1 MIKPYYKQLKV
12 SIITVTLNSS
22 DFLKDC
28 LKSIKSQTYNNIEHI
43 IVDGG
48 STDKTLS
55 ILEESKNEIS
65 IIVSSK
71 DKGIYD
77 AMNKG
82 IQLATGDIIG
92 FLNSDDFYANND
104 VIFKVVKQF
113 EYDQLLQTCYADL
126 VYVERFNTSKNIRYV
141 KSGEFKHGLFL
152 TGWCPPHP
160 TFFALKSVYNRFGSF
175 NLSYRFAS
183 DFDLMLRF
191 LEKHKLKSL
200 YISEV
205 LVNMRLGGV
214 TNKNIKNIWL
224 QNREILTSFKENG
237 LRINI
242 VKFFFLKIV
251 SRLVQFFNSK
261 L

>member
-1 MIKPYYKQLKV
+1 MKI
-12 SIITVTLNSS
+12 SIITVCYNSEKTIRNTLESINSQNS
-22 DFLKDC
+22 K
-28 LKSIKSQTYNNIEHI
+28 KIEHLI
-43 IVDGG
+43 IDGQ
-48 STDKTLS
+48 STDNTLS
-55 ILEESKNEIS
+55 IVDEFSYEKK
-65 IIVSSK
+65 IVSER

-82 IQLATGDIIG
+82 IKLAQGEIIG

-242 VKFFFLKIV
+242 VKFFFLKII